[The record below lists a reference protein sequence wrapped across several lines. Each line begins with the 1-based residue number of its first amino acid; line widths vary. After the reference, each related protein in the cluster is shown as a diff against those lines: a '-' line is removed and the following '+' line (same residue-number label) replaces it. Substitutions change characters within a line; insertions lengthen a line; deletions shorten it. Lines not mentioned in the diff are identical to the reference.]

1 MAYLEAVERFGKM
14 KDEVEGLLS
23 ERDEAY
29 LELLAVPDTAGALLC
44 KRPPAMLWTCVH
56 NNLRNR
62 KFCMIALMEDEVLR
76 NSASEL
82 ACEV

>member
-44 KRPPAMLWTCVH
+44 KRPPAMLWTM
-56 NNLRNR
+56 
-62 KFCMIALMEDEVLR
+62 FTM
-76 NSASEL
+76 SEKQKIL
-82 ACEV
+82 YDCPNGG